1 MKIKVPPRQNFAPQ
15 KQTII
20 VKGGKEGCFLQ
31 TLNCGCIVLFSL
43 LALIVFG
50 IFWFFG
56 GSKAYRNAKAMAR
69 GEKPAAA
76 ETTATAK
83 TTPTASEDSGKLNG
97 WQIVRSTDEIS
108 DETSY
113 IFALR
118 GLRVTDGNLV
128 EYYPRLIIQAKPKF
142 APGSAN
148 HVEYTARV
156 AVKIEADRF
165 KRDRQEV
172 TLRIDRCEPQT
183 GTLETSD
190 TRECVFLPSNTLAAL
205 DGSNTLVLRFTST
218 LGNTR
223 TLKFNLTGFT
233 VAALEKELAERMAK
247 DRPANR

>member
-1 MKIKVPPRQNFAPQ
+1 MKIKTRPHQYAPQ
-15 KQTII
+15 QTIVI
-20 VKGGKEGCFLQ
+20 KEKRGCGGGC
-31 TLNCGCIVLFSL
+31 L
-43 LALIVFG
+43 LAVLLVVAFAVATLWMWAKSEQKEFDREIAFDKAQ
-50 IFWFFG
+50 ISG
-56 GSKAYRNAKAMAR
+56 GSSGAS
-69 GEKPAAA
+69 AAGA
-76 ETTATAK
+76 LGA
-83 TTPTASEDSGKLNG
+83 

-142 APGSAN
+142 APGAAN

-165 KRDRQEV
+165 RRDTQEV
-172 TLRIDRCEPQT
+172 TLRIDRREPQT
-183 GTLETSD
+183 GILETSD
-190 TRECVFLPSNTLAAL
+190 TRECVFLPSDTLAAL